1 MKKVFLLFVSLL
13 ALFAVRAQD
22 VTYLDA
28 SGAQQTLSSGNY
40 TVVTD
45 QTAWTSGWYVV
56 NADVTIDS
64 RITATGD
71 VHLVLKDGVT
81 FNAKKGITV
90 NYNSSAN
97 NALTIYAQSAAT
109 GMGKL
114 VINSVIDNNAGI
126 GASKSSSSNG
136 NHCGVITINGGDL
149 DIKSGDDGAAIG
161 SASNSSD
168 YSTNNG
174 VVIVNGGSLTLRYN
188 GYGAGIGGGEYTAGG
203 TIIINGGT
211 INATGGSNS
220 AAIGGCDGGDGG
232 NITITGGVINATGNT
247 GSPGIGGGSYW
258 SGTANKGGQSGTI
271 TITGGQIS
279 SYPGYNGAAA
289 IGAANTPKPATA
301 SDVIHLSWTNS
312 TD

>member
-13 ALFAVRAQD
+13 ALFAVQAQD

-97 NALTIYAQSAAT
+97 NALTI
-109 GMGKL
+109 
-114 VINSVIDNNAGI
+114 
-126 GASKSSSSNG
+126 
-136 NHCGVITINGGDL
+136 
-149 DIKSGDDGAAIG
+149 
-161 SASNSSD
+161 
-168 YSTNNG
+168 
-174 VVIVNGGSLTLRYN
+174 
-188 GYGAGIGGGEYTAGG
+188 
-203 TIIINGGT
+203 
-211 INATGGSNS
+211 
-220 AAIGGCDGGDGG
+220 
-232 NITITGGVINATGNT
+232 
-247 GSPGIGGGSYW
+247 
-258 SGTANKGGQSGTI
+258 
-271 TITGGQIS
+271 
-279 SYPGYNGAAA
+279 
-289 IGAANTPKPATA
+289 
-301 SDVIHLSWTNS
+301 
-312 TD
+312 